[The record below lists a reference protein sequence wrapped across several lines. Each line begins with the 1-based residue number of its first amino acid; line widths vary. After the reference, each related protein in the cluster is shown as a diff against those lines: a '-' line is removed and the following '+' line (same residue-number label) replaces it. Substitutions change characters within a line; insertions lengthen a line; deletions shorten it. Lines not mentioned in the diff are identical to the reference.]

1 MTDTSTHRKFKA
13 LLVEDDPFLLKM
25 YQKKFEVANFEVQ
38 LARDG
43 EEGIQQAKKFLP
55 DIIMMDIMMPKVNG
69 IQALERL
76 KSDPTFADTPIVI
89 LTNLSSTDDAGVA
102 IQKGAIQYLVKSDY
116 TPAQIVAVATK
127 ILNGTAAEVA
137 SQP

>member
-38 LARDG
+38 VASDG

-69 IQALERL
+69 IQALEQL

-127 ILNGTAAEVA
+127 ILKGTAAEIA
-137 SQP
+137 S

>member
-69 IQALERL
+69 IQALEQL

-127 ILNGTAAEVA
+127 ILKGTAAE
-137 SQP
+137 